1 MRIFITGGAG
11 YVGSML
17 TPKLLQ
23 LGHEVTVYDLM
34 IYGNNVLDLNPNL
47 KTIKGDIRDIKK
59 LENSIKNHDAFI
71 HLACI
76 SNDPSFELNP
86 NLGKSINYDCFEPM
100 VKACKEHGIK
110 RFIYAS
116 SSSVYGVKDEDEVTE
131 NMSLKPLTDYS
142 KYKAMCEDILINYK
156 SNDFIVTT
164 IRPATV
170 CGYSRRQRLD
180 VIINILTNHAINTG
194 SIKIFGGNQKRP
206 NIDMTDMV
214 RAYIKVIDSESSNI
228 NGQIFNVGDENHSV
242 KKLGELVR
250 QNVGDFV
257 KVENIASNDD
267 RSYHIN
273 SNKIKKLLGFKLESN
288 INNAIKD
295 VKNAITKDL
304 LVNTMNNSLYYNIK
318 RMQEVDLK

>member
-1 MRIFITGGAG
+1 
-11 YVGSML
+11 ML

-47 KTIKGDIRDIKK
+47 KIIKGDIRDIKK
-59 LENSIKNHDAFI
+59 LENSINNHDVFI

-76 SNDPSFELNP
+76 SNDPSFELNS

-100 VKACKEHGIK
+100 VKICKENGIK

-116 SSSVYGVKDEDEVTE
+116 SSSVYGIKDEDDVIET
-131 NMSLKPLTDYS
+131 MSLKPLTDYS
-142 KYKAMCEDILINYK
+142 KYKAMCEDVLMKYK
-156 SNDFIVTT
+156 SNDFIITT

-180 VIINILTNHAINTG
+180 VILNILTNHAISTG

-214 RAYIKVIDSESSNI
+214 RAYVSLIESDPHKI
-228 NGQIFNVGDENHSV
+228 NGQIFNVGDENYTV

-250 QNVGDFV
+250 ENVGYSV
-257 KVENIASNDD
+257 KVENIVSDD
-267 RSYHIN
+267 NRSYHIN
-273 SNKIKKLLGFKLESN
+273 SEKIQKVLGFKLQSS
-288 INNAIKD
+288 IGNAIRD
-295 VKNAITKDL
+295 VKNAIIKKL
-304 LVNTMNNSLYYNIK
+304 LINTMNNSLYYNIK
-318 RMQEVDLK
+318 RMQEIDLK